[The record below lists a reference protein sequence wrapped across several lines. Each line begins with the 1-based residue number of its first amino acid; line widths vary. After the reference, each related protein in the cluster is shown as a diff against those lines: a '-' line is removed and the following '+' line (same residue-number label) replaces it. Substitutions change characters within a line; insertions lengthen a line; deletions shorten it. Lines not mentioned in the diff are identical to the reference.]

1 MVDGA
6 DAERP
11 DVRTADD
18 AAAAG
23 PAGAGGQR
31 WLTAG
36 VVSVGAASFFS
47 DAGHE
52 IATSVLPSFLTI
64 TLHASPAALGLVEGA
79 SDALVGVSKLA
90 GGPLAADPARRGRLA
105 SSGYLGTALATG
117 AIGLATTVWQV
128 GVLRALAWSSRGL
141 RSPARDSL
149 LVSLVP
155 GRAYGRAAGV
165 ERAGDNAGAVVG
177 PLMASGLVAWL
188 GIRDAIFFSVVPG
201 LLAAL
206 AITVA
211 AREARR
217 ALRAL
222 AARQRLS
229 FNLGR
234 LHAAGLTRALV
245 PAGLFEFGNMATTM
259 LILRATDLLTGPG
272 RSVTAATSLA
282 ILLYV
287 GHNVAATLGAV
298 AGGHLI
304 DRVSP
309 RPVFAA
315 AAALYVG
322 AYTLFAVNVEA
333 WPVLLVG
340 FAAAGVGIGF
350 AETTETTLV
359 ARLLPDELRGN
370 GFGVLGLLQ
379 ALGDL
384 VSTMV
389 VGILWTAVS
398 PAAGFL
404 YAAAWMLA
412 AAVATLRSPATL
424 RASSP
429 GG

>member
-1 MVDGA
+1 MVGGA

-64 TLHASPAALGLVEGA
+64 TLHASPAALGVVEGA
-79 SDALVGVSKLA
+79 SDALVGFSKLA
-90 GGPLAADPARRGRLA
+90 GGPLAADPAQRGRLA

-177 PLMASGLVAWL
+177 PLLASGLVAWL

-217 ALRAL
+217 TLRAP
-222 AARQRLS
+222 AALS

-259 LILRATDLLTGPG
+259 LILRATDLFTGPG
-272 RSVTAATSLA
+272 RSVTAATSL
-282 ILLYV
+282 
-287 GHNVAATLGAV
+287 
-298 AGGHLI
+298 
-304 DRVSP
+304 P
-309 RPVFAA
+309 P
-315 AAALYVG
+315 
-322 AYTLFAVNVEA
+322 
-333 WPVLLVG
+333 
-340 FAAAGVGIGF
+340 
-350 AETTETTLV
+350 
-359 ARLLPDELRGN
+359 
-370 GFGVLGLLQ
+370 
-379 ALGDL
+379 
-384 VSTMV
+384 
-389 VGILWTAVS
+389 
-398 PAAGFL
+398 
-404 YAAAWMLA
+404 
-412 AAVATLRSPATL
+412 
-424 RASSP
+424 
-429 GG
+429 